1 MVLIISLV
9 GFATVTV
16 ILLIKTKLKV
26 QTRAMTVTL
35 EKIPSRKP
43 ATIEN
48 KSDIT
53 TNENIAYVVH
63 SPKTVTT
70 EH

>member
-1 MVLIISLV
+1 M
-9 GFATVTV
+9 TV

-26 QTRAMTVTL
+26 QTGAMIVTL
-35 EKIPSRKP
+35 DKIPSRKSAP
-43 ATIEN
+43 NEN

-53 TNENIAYVVH
+53 TNKNIAYVVH

>member
-1 MVLIISLV
+1 MIISLI

-16 ILLIKTKLKV
+16 TLLIKTKLKV
-26 QTRAMTVTL
+26 QTGAMTVTL
-35 EKIPSRKP
+35 E
-43 ATIEN
+43 N
-48 KSDIT
+48 DIT